1 MNHRLISN
9 PIFFEQEIDLIHQL
23 FDMGLP
29 CFHVR
34 KPWATEA
41 ECREFLEKIETQ
53 HHSKIVLHQHLELAV
68 EMGLQGV
75 HFKEF
80 VREKMSPSDFS
91 SAIGAYQKK
100 GLTVG
105 TSVHQKSV
113 LETMPSALDYVMV
126 SPIFQSIS
134 KPDYHPTENW
144 MVEGEKYPYKLIALG
159 GLEVHNLLQTRVKG
173 FTDVAFLGAVWSD
186 LSNVS
191 ENYRL
196 LCTKMNLIALMS

>member
-9 PIFFEQEIDLIHQL
+9 PIFFEHEVDLIHQL

-29 CFHVR
+29 CLHVR
-34 KPWATEA
+34 KPWATKA
-41 ECREFLEKIETQ
+41 ECCEFLEKIDAC
-53 HHSKIVLHQHLELAV
+53 HYPKIVLHQYLELA
-68 EMGLQGV
+68 ENMGLKGV
-75 HFKEF
+75 HFKES
-80 VREKMSPSDFS
+80 VREKMTHSDWLE
-91 SAIGAYQKK
+91 AIDAYQKK

-113 LETMPSALDYVMV
+113 LLKMPSTLDYVMV

-144 MVEGEKYPYKLIALG
+144 MVEDEKYPYKLIALG